1 MRDFRLFI
9 FGVLWLSYALVVAQ
23 EIPGSQYC
31 GPYTPSEAV
40 IRDGQSNF
48 TISGLEI
55 NTSRDNAIQLSNC
68 SNVTIE
74 NCKITGAVLSGI
86 ELKSC
91 TNVTIRDCYITN
103 VATAVVAYSSQ
114 RVSVTHIEAQ
124 NVRGPFPRGQLVQ
137 FHQVSGGGNRI
148 NYNVSENILGESYPE
163 DAINLYKSQGTAED
177 PIQIIGNWIRG
188 GGPSKSGGGIMT
200 GDLGGGYVVVRD
212 NILVDPGQYGIAIAG
227 GTNITMENNKVY
239 ARAQSFTNVGLYVWS
254 IQAPQCGNHTVRN
267 NQINWS
273 GSGGQPNH
281 MWNGNNCGSI
291 NGWNTNVTGA
301 NINASI
307 LPAQILLSCDGT
319 FEEAEAE
326 AFKNARV
333 DSATALAEQIHVYPN
348 PATDIIIV
356 EQQDTDVPNNNLR
369 LTLMDFTGRTV
380 RVVILNKLKNR
391 IPITGLAEGLYVYR
405 LEIDDR
411 YLPAG
416 KIYITD

>member
-9 FGVLWLSYALVVAQ
+9 IGVLWLNSVSVVAQ
-23 EIPGSQYC
+23 EIPGSRYC
-31 GPYTPSEAV
+31 GPYTSSEAV

-114 RVSVTHIEAQ
+114 RVSVTHIEAK
-124 NVRGPFPRGQLVQ
+124 NVKGPFPRGQMVQ

-163 DAINLYKSQGTAED
+163 DAINLYKSRGTAED
-177 PIQIIGNWIRG
+177 PIQVIGNWIRG

-227 GTNITMENNKVY
+227 GTHITMEHNKVY
-239 ARAQSFTNVGLYVWS
+239 ARAQSFTNVGLYVWN
-254 IQAPQCGNHTVRN
+254 IQAPECGNHTVRN
-267 NQINWS
+267 NEINWS

-281 MWNGNNCGSI
+281 KWNGNNCGSI
-291 NGWNTNVTGA
+291 NGWNTNTTGA

-307 LPAQILLSCDGT
+307 LPEHILLNCDGS

-326 AFKNARV
+326 TER
-333 DSATALAEQIHVYPN
+333 
-348 PATDIIIV
+348 
-356 EQQDTDVPNNNLR
+356 
-369 LTLMDFTGRTV
+369 
-380 RVVILNKLKNR
+380 LNK
-391 IPITGLAEGLYVYR
+391 IPVAEALREVKFGHR
-405 LEIDDR
+405 
-411 YLPAG
+411 
-416 KIYITD
+416 